1 MGLLSKALVQD
12 GADVINKITPIE
24 DKNDGSPLDR
34 ITRYHQ
40 ANTLFYGIV
49 FEAPPVKNKKKK
61 NNRLFEDISGMLGTL
76 STVIALPSSR
86 VLALFPH
93 SLDMAVIIH
102 RISKSLGAEVVDD
115 FEASNPD
122 AAFEKIQDYL

>member
-12 GADVINKITPIE
+12 GADVTIE
-24 DKNDGSPLDR
+24 VTPLDR
-34 ITRYHQ
+34 IARYHR
-40 ANTLFYGIV
+40 ANSLFYGIV
-49 FEAPPVKNKKKK
+49 FEAIADKKKK
-61 NNRLFEDISGMLGTL
+61 KRNNRLFEDISAMLGTL
-76 STVIALPSSR
+76 STVIDLPSRR

-102 RISKSLGAEVVDD
+102 RITKSLGAEVIDD
-115 FEASNPD
+115 FEADNPD